1 MSSVA
6 SSSSAAPA
14 DNQADVKPPPK
25 PAHNPRSYAATRGRA
40 TPSTRFFY
48 KAGLI
53 LIRVE
58 DTLYKLPLWRLRKH
72 CKYFARRFGAENG
85 WGPWVRALVHAPVHE
100 VTEVSRGDFE
110 VFLEALEDL

>member
-6 SSSSAAPA
+6 SSSSAASA
-14 DNQADVKPPPK
+14 DNQADVKPPQK
-25 PAHNPRSYAATRGRA
+25 PAHNPRSYAATRG
-40 TPSTRFFY
+40 TTRFFY

-53 LIRVE
+53 LIKVE

-85 WGPWVRALVHAPVHE
+85 WGPWVRGLVHAPVHE